1 MLFPFII
8 LVAVLRSFFR
18 IYGDLFR
25 LPEFRGLLITAAL
38 FIAFGGVVFRALEG
52 WRWIDAFYFGVVS
65 LTTVGYGDVTPKTDP
80 GKLFAMV
87 YLLAGVGLLSGLIAI
102 VGDGTRRAVAREH
115 AQRVEHEKEM
125 KRRIQ
130 AGRDAQTGASS
141 EAADLASPSEPP
153 SVSPPAQ
160 E

>member
-1 MLFPFII
+1 MLVPFII
-8 LVAVLRSFFR
+8 LLAFVRSFFR

-25 LPEFRGLLITAAL
+25 LPEFRGLLITALL
-38 FIAFGGVVFRALEG
+38 FITLGGVVFRALEG

-102 VGDGTRRAVAREH
+102 VGDGTRRSVAQEH
-115 AQRVEHEKEM
+115 ARRVKREAELRRKAHERVERH
-125 KRRIQ
+125 
-130 AGRDAQTGASS
+130 A
-141 EAADLASPSEPP
+141 AADAPPAPPPSED
-153 SVSPPAQ
+153 
-160 E
+160 